1 MIMKNAIIALSLS
14 VLFSQNDT
22 TFIRDFYQYDLN
34 EYQSL
39 KMELNFGLGE
49 LNISVNDKPKTISGI
64 IEYDLKRTETDVKF
78 SSNYG
83 VAVLSINGETSNF
96 QFGDNSINFDF
107 DDDYHN
113 ALDFQLAK
121 DIPTDLQMDF
131 GLGEATIDLSDL
143 SLSYFEIDCGLGEVN
158 LELNK
163 PNNIICERVSISSG
177 LGEFNGIGLG
187 NLNTKK
193 FNLDVGLGAAMID
206 LRGKYDEDM
215 DLSIDVG
222 LGALELILPKNVN
235 IKLRI
240 DHSFLSSV
248 DVDGLLSKGNDKY
261 VSKDWDNARP
271 TITGDISVGIGSVD
285 VEVD

>member
-1 MIMKNAIIALSLS
+1 MKNAIIALSLS

>member
-39 KMELNFGLGE
+39 EMELNF
-49 LNISVNDKPKTISGI
+49 
-64 IEYDLKRTETDVKF
+64 
-78 SSNYG
+78 
-83 VAVLSINGETSNF
+83 
-96 QFGDNSINFDF
+96 
-107 DDDYHN
+107 
-113 ALDFQLAK
+113 
-121 DIPTDLQMDF
+121 
-131 GLGEATIDLSDL
+131 
-143 SLSYFEIDCGLGEVN
+143 
-158 LELNK
+158 
-163 PNNIICERVSISSG
+163 
-177 LGEFNGIGLG
+177 
-187 NLNTKK
+187 
-193 FNLDVGLGAAMID
+193 
-206 LRGKYDEDM
+206 
-215 DLSIDVG
+215 G

>member
-39 KMELNFGLGE
+39 EVELNFGLGE
-49 LNISVNDKPKTISGI
+49 LKISVNDKPKTISGI
-64 IEYDLKRTETDVKF
+64 IEYDLERTETDVKF

-83 VAVLSINGETSNF
+83 VAVLSINGETGNF

-143 SLSYFEIDCGLGEVN
+143 SLSYFEIDCGLSDVN

-193 FNLDVGLGAAMID
+193 FNLDAGLGAAMID

-248 DVDGLLSKGNDKY
+248 DVDGLLSKGNNKY

-271 TITGDISVGIGSVD
+271 TITGDISVGIGAVD

>member
-39 KMELNFGLGE
+39 EVELNFGLGE
-49 LNISVNDKPKTISGI
+49 LKISVNDKPKTISGI
-64 IEYDLKRTETDVKF
+64 IEYDLERTETDVKF

-83 VAVLSINGETSNF
+83 VAVLSINGETGNF

-143 SLSYFEIDCGLGEVN
+143 SLSYFEIDCGLSDVN

-248 DVDGLLSKGNDKY
+248 DVDGLLSKGNNKY

-271 TITGDISVGIGSVD
+271 TITGDISVGIGAVD

>member
-1 MIMKNAIIALSLS
+1 MKNAIIALSLS

-39 KMELNFGLGE
+39 EMELNFGLGE

-64 IEYDLKRTETDVKF
+64 IEYDLERTETDVKF

-83 VAVLSINGETSNF
+83 VAVLSINGETGNF

-143 SLSYFEIDCGLGEVN
+143 SLSYFEIDCGLSDVN

-248 DVDGLLSKGNDKY
+248 DVDGLLSKGNNKY

-271 TITGDISVGIGSVD
+271 TITGDISVGIGAVD

>member
-1 MIMKNAIIALSLS
+1 MKNAIIALSLS

-39 KMELNFGLGE
+39 EVELNFGLGE
-49 LNISVNDKPKTISGI
+49 LKISVNDKPKTISGI
-64 IEYDLKRTETDVKF
+64 IEYDLERTETDVKF

-83 VAVLSINGETSNF
+83 VAVLSINGETGNF

-143 SLSYFEIDCGLGEVN
+143 SLSYFEIDCGLSDVN

-248 DVDGLLSKGNDKY
+248 DVDGLLSKGNNKY

-271 TITGDISVGIGSVD
+271 TITGDISVGIGAVD